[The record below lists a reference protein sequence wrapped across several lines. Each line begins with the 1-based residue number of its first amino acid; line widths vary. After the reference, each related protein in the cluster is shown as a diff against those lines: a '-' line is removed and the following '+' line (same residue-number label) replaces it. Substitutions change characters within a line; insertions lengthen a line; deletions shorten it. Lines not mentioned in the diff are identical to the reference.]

1 MPWKANT
8 IIEARREF
16 LALAHAPGANVR
28 ALCRQFGVSA
38 NTAYEVLNRFRSE
51 GDSTLVDKSRRP
63 HSSPWRTPEP
73 IEIAV
78 LAVRD
83 EFPLWG
89 ARRIAHRLKELGH
102 TRVPAVSTTTEILRR
117 HGRLRPRKDPEAL
130 QWMSMLTTKRLEPS
144 DLPEFEGIP
153 DLTILL
159 ERLQNGRPIERK
171 RCAAILANRHGLRG
185 SRICQF
191 LNLSPA
197 AYRRCLEV
205 FAKGGVALLFAGR
218 INPHRKFD
226 NDAVKQT
233 LFSVLHQPPS
243 NFGINRTTWTMRELS
258 RVMNE
263 LAQPAARTSSGKL

>member
-1 MPWKANT
+1 M
-8 IIEARREF
+8 
-16 LALAHAPGANVR
+16 
-28 ALCRQFGVSA
+28 
-38 NTAYEVLNRFRSE
+38 
-51 GDSTLVDKSRRP
+51 
-63 HSSPWRTPEP
+63 
-73 IEIAV
+73 
-78 LAVRD
+78 RD

-205 FAKGGVALLFAGR
+205 FAKGGWLCCSQVESIHTENL
-218 INPHRKFD
+218 
-226 NDAVKQT
+226 T
-233 LFSVLHQPPS
+233 MMPS
-243 NFGINRTTWTMRELS
+243 NRRSLASFINHQVTLGSTGPPGRCASCRAS
-258 RVMNE
+258 
-263 LAQPAARTSSGKL
+263 